1 MAASMV
7 VAPNATIINAVRN
20 NASEQYRAR
29 IPETT
34 DNNLTKTL
42 ALLQD
47 NSILWNEFIMV
58 LVQRIGLTLFRKN
71 SFENRLKP
79 FKTGA
84 MAYGGVVQEVGAN
97 LIKAKAYDPNDT
109 NVFGA
114 DKPDVKAIYHT
125 VNRRDR
131 YDLRLNE
138 DMLEEA
144 FVQDGQLSAFINTLL
159 ALPQQSDENDEYLIM
174 RDILRKV
181 HDREGMATVRIPDMF
196 AAGITADAKRVAGEA
211 IAAALRE
218 HYLQMKNFYNS
229 KYNNA
234 GMQVTSDELVVLG
247 TPRFFANFDV
257 SVLAAAYNMDRAKFI
272 ADRTVVIDDFNIP
285 GVDVALLDR
294 DFYVCTDTK
303 IKSASIYNPATLDLD
318 YYYHHW
324 GVYSASP
331 MRNALLLSTVEES
344 NITAAPARKV
354 TKVEVKLHAP
364 VENNQVVEPG
374 AEIALDTVVTYSDSS
389 TDGRAYT
396 VITGQ
401 TATEADK
408 GVWNVVFPDTG
419 TYIDRMGVL
428 HISEKSRY
436 TGITVT
442 AISNVDNKQSANIV
456 LAAKDIN
463 LTAKA

>member
-1 MAASMV
+1 MAANK
-7 VAPNATIINAVRN
+7 VAATNAAIINAVRN

-42 ALLQD
+42 ALLQE
-47 NSILWNEFIMV
+47 NSLLWNEFIQV
-58 LVQRIGLTLFRKN
+58 LVQRIGLTLFRTN

-84 MAYGGVVQEVGAN
+84 MAYGGVVQEIGAN
-97 LIKAKAYDPNDT
+97 LIKAKAYDPNDA

-114 DKPDVKAIYHT
+114 DKPDVKAVYHS

-144 FVQDGQLSAFINTLL
+144 FVQDGQLSAFVNGLL

-181 HDREGMATVRIPDMF
+181 HDSEGMATVRVDDMF
-196 AAGITADAKRVAGEA
+196 AAGLTAEEKRVAGEG
-211 IAAALRE
+211 IAAVLRE
-218 HYLQMKNFYNS
+218 HYLQMKNFYNT

-234 GMQVTSDELVVLG
+234 GMQVTSDELVLLG

-257 SVLAAAYNMDRAKFI
+257 SVLAAAFHMGKASFI

-285 GVDVALLDR
+285 GVDVAMLDR

-331 MRNALLLSTVEES
+331 MRNALLLSTVGES
-344 NITAAPARKV
+344 NVTAAPARTV
-354 TKVEVKLHAP
+354 TGVAVSLHDSVAD
-364 VENNQVVEPG
+364 NKVVEPG
-374 AEIALDTVVTYSDSS
+374 AEIALDTVVTYSDGL

-396 VITGQ
+396 VVTGQ
-401 TATEADK
+401 TAKDAVD
-408 GVWNVVFPDTG
+408 GVWNVVLPDTG

-428 HISEKSRY
+428 HISENSKY

-442 AISNVDNKQSANIV
+442 AISNADNKQSANIV
-456 LAAKDIN
+456 LAAK
-463 LTAKA
+463 A

>member
-1 MAASMV
+1 MAASK
-7 VAPNATIINAVRN
+7 VAATNAAIINAVRN

-29 IPETT
+29 IPEIT
-34 DNNLTKTL
+34 DSNLTKTL
-42 ALLQD
+42 ALLQE
-47 NSILWNEFIMV
+47 NSLLWNEFIQV
-58 LVQRIGLTLFRKN
+58 LVQRIGLTLFRTN

-84 MAYGGVVQEVGAN
+84 MAYGGIVQEIGAN

-114 DKPDVKAIYHT
+114 DKPDVKAIYHS

-159 ALPQQSDENDEYLIM
+159 ALPQQADENDEYLIM

-181 HDREGMATVRIPDMF
+181 HDSEGMATIRVPDMF
-196 AAGITADAKRVAGEA
+196 ATDITADDKRVAGET
-211 IAAALRE
+211 IAAVLRE
-218 HYLQMKNFYNS
+218 HYLQMKNFYNT

-234 GMQVTSDELVVLG
+234 GMQVTSDELVLAG

-257 SVLAAAYNMDRAKFI
+257 SVLAAAFNMDKANFL

-285 GVDVALLDR
+285 GTDVALMDR

-331 MRNALLLSTVEES
+331 MRNVLLLSTVEES

-354 TKVEVKLHAP
+354 TQVDVTLHDKVEGNKVI
-364 VENNQVVEPG
+364 EPG
-374 AEIALDTVVTYSDSS
+374 AEISLDTVVTYSDSS

-396 VITGQ
+396 IITGQ
-401 TATEADK
+401 TAEDGTK
-408 GVWNVVFPDTG
+408 GVWNVVLPDTG

-428 HISEKSRY
+428 HISENSKY
-436 TGITVT
+436 TSITVT
-442 AISNVDNKQSANIV
+442 AISNADNKKFATIA
-456 LAAKDIN
+456 LAAK
-463 LTAKA
+463 A

>member
-1 MAASMV
+1 MPASKVAAN
-7 VAPNATIINAVRN
+7 NAAIINAVRN

-29 IPETT
+29 IPEIT

-42 ALLQD
+42 ALLQE
-47 NSILWNEFIMV
+47 NSLLWNEFIQV
-58 LVQRIGLTLFRKN
+58 LVQRIGLTLFRTN

-84 MAYGGVVQEVGAN
+84 MSYGGVVQEIGAN
-97 LIKAKAYDPNDT
+97 LLKAKAYDPNDT

-114 DKPDVKAIYHT
+114 DKPDVKAIYHS

-144 FVQDGQLSAFINTLL
+144 FVEDGQLSAFINSLL

-181 HDREGMATVRIPDMF
+181 HDGEGMATIRVPDMF
-196 AAGITADAKRVAGEA
+196 AAGITADEKRVAGET
-211 IAAALRE
+211 IAAVLRE
-218 HYLQMKNFYNS
+218 HYLQMKNFYNT

-234 GMQVTSDELVVLG
+234 GMQVTSDDLVLVG

-257 SVLAAAYNMDRAKFI
+257 SVLAAAFNMDKANFL
-272 ADRTVVIDDFNIP
+272 ADRTVVIDEFNIP
-285 GVDVALLDR
+285 GTDIALLDR

-331 MRNALLLSTVEES
+331 MRNALLLSTTEET
-344 NITAAPARKV
+344 NIKAAPARTV
-354 TKVEVKLHAP
+354 TSVAVNLREP
-364 VENNQVVEPG
+364 VEANQVIEPG
-374 AEIALDTVVTYSDSS
+374 AEIALDTVVTYSDGY
-389 TDGRAYT
+389 TDARAYT
-396 VITGQ
+396 IITGQ
-401 TATEADK
+401 TAAEAK
-408 GVWNVVFPDTG
+408 AGICNVVLPDTG
-419 TYIDRMGVL
+419 TYVDRRGVL
-428 HISEKSRY
+428 HVSENSKYAS
-436 TGITVT
+436 ITVT
-442 AISNVDNKQSANIV
+442 AISNADNKISANIALV
-456 LAAKDIN
+456 
-463 LTAKA
+463 AKA

>member
-1 MAASMV
+1 MPASKVAAN
-7 VAPNATIINAVRN
+7 NAAIINAVRN

-29 IPETT
+29 IPEIT

-42 ALLQD
+42 ALLQE
-47 NSILWNEFIMV
+47 NSLLWNEFIQV
-58 LVQRIGLTLFRKN
+58 LVQRIGLSLFRTN

-84 MAYGGVVQEVGAN
+84 MAYGGIVQEIGAN
-97 LIKAKAYDPNDT
+97 LIKAKSYDPNDT

-114 DKPDVKAIYHT
+114 DKPDVKAIYHS

-144 FVQDGQLSAFINTLL
+144 FVQDGQLSAFINSLL

-174 RDILRKV
+174 RDIIRKV
-181 HDREGMATVRIPDMF
+181 HDSDGLATIRVPDMF
-196 AAGITADAKRVAGEA
+196 ASGITADEKKVAGET
-211 IAAALRE
+211 IAAVLRE
-218 HYLQMKNFYNS
+218 HYLQMKNFYNT

-234 GMQVTSDELVVLG
+234 GMQVTSDDLVLAG

-257 SVLAAAYNMDRAKFI
+257 SVLAAAYNMDKANFI

-285 GVDVALLDR
+285 GTDVALMDR
-294 DFYVCTDTK
+294 DFFVCTDTK

-331 MRNALLLSTVEES
+331 MRNALLLSTTEES

-354 TKVEVKLHAP
+354 TGVDIALHNTVADNKVIA
-364 VENNQVVEPG
+364 PG
-374 AEIALDTVVTYSDSS
+374 AEIALDTVVTYSDGS

-396 VITGQ
+396 IITGQ
-401 TATEADK
+401 TAANAAE
-408 GVWNVVFPDTG
+408 GVWNAVLPDTG
-419 TYIDRMGVL
+419 TYIDRKGVL
-428 HISEKSRY
+428 HVSENSKY

-442 AISNVDNKQSANIV
+442 AISNANPKKSANIA
-456 LAAKDIN
+456 LAAK
-463 LTAKA
+463 A

>member
-1 MAASMV
+1 MAASK
-7 VAPNATIINAVRN
+7 VAATNAAIINAVRN

-34 DNNLTKTL
+34 DNNLTKSL
-42 ALLQD
+42 ALLQE
-47 NSILWNEFIMV
+47 NSLLWNEFIQV
-58 LVQRIGLTLFRKN
+58 LVQRIGLTLFRAN

-84 MAYGGVVQEVGAN
+84 MAYGGVVQEIGAN

-114 DKPDVKAIYHT
+114 EKPDVKAFYHS

-144 FVQDGQLSAFINTLL
+144 FVQDGQLSAFINNLL

-181 HDREGMATVRIPDMF
+181 HDAEGMATIRVPDMF
-196 AAGITADAKRVAGEA
+196 AAGITADEKRVAGET
-211 IAAALRE
+211 IAAVLRE
-218 HYLQMKNFYNS
+218 HYLQMKNFYNTR
-229 KYNNA
+229 YNNA
-234 GMQVTSDELVVLG
+234 GMQVTSDDLVVAG

-257 SVLAAAYNMDRAKFI
+257 SVLAAAFNMDKANFI
-272 ADRTVVIDDFNIP
+272 ADRTVVIDDFNIA
-285 GVDVALLDR
+285 GTDVALLDR

-324 GVYSASP
+324 GIYSASP

-344 NITAAPARKV
+344 NITAAPARTV
-354 TKVEVKLHAP
+354 TTVEVKLHDP
-364 VENNQVVEPG
+364 VAENMVIAPG
-374 AEIALDTVVTYSDSS
+374 AEIALDTVVTYSDTS

-396 VITGQ
+396 IITGQ
-401 TATEADK
+401 TAKEAEA
-408 GVWNVVFPDTG
+408 GVWNVVLPDTG

-428 HISEKSRY
+428 HVSENSKY

-442 AISNVDNKQSANIV
+442 AISNADNKKSGNIV
-456 LAAKDIN
+456 LAAK
-463 LTAKA
+463 A

>member
-1 MAASMV
+1 MAASK
-7 VAPNATIINAVRN
+7 VAAHNAAIINAVRN

-42 ALLQD
+42 SLLQE
-47 NSILWNEFIMV
+47 NSLLWNEFIQV
-58 LVQRIGLTLFRKN
+58 LVQRIGLTLFRTN

-84 MAYGGVVQEVGAN
+84 MAYGGVVQEIGAN
-97 LIKAKAYDPNDT
+97 LIKAKTYDPNDT

-114 DKPDVKAIYHT
+114 DKPDVKAIYHS

-144 FVQDGQLSAFINTLL
+144 FVQDGQLSAFINGLL

-181 HDREGMATVRIPDMF
+181 HDIEGMATIRVPDMF
-196 AAGITADAKRVAGEA
+196 DASLTPDSKRAAGET
-211 IAAALRE
+211 IAAVLRE
-218 HYLQMKNFYNS
+218 HYLQMKNFYNT

-234 GMQVTSDELVVLG
+234 GMQVTSDDLVLLG

-257 SVLAAAYNMDRAKFI
+257 TVLAAAYNMDKANFI

-285 GVDVALLDR
+285 GTDVALVDR
-294 DFYVCTDTK
+294 DFFVCTDTK

-331 MRNALLLSTVEES
+331 MRNALMLSTTEES
-344 NITAAPARKV
+344 NITAAPPRTVSSV
-354 TKVEVKLHAP
+354 TVALHDP
-364 VENNQVVEPG
+364 VEANKVIEPG
-374 AEIALDTVVTYSDSS
+374 AEIALDTEVKYSDAS

-396 VITGQ
+396 IITGQ
-401 TATEADK
+401 TAADAAA
-408 GVWNVVFPDTG
+408 GIWNVVLPDTG

-428 HISEKSRY
+428 HVSKNSKY
-436 TGITVT
+436 AGIAVT
-442 AISNVDNKQSANIV
+442 AISNADNKKSGNIV
-456 LAAKDIN
+456 LAAK
-463 LTAKA
+463 A

>member
-1 MAASMV
+1 MAASK
-7 VAPNATIINAVRN
+7 VAATNAAIINAVRN
-20 NASEQYRAR
+20 NASQQYRAR
-29 IPETT
+29 IPEIT
-34 DNNLTKTL
+34 DNSLTKTL
-42 ALLQD
+42 ALLQE
-47 NSILWNEFIMV
+47 NSLLWNEFIQV
-58 LVQRIGLTLFRKN
+58 LVQRIGLTLFRTN

-84 MAYGGVVQEVGAN
+84 MAYGGIVQEIGAN

-114 DKPDVKAIYHT
+114 DKPDVKSIYHS

-144 FVQDGQLSAFINTLL
+144 FVQDGQLSAFINSLL

-174 RDILRKV
+174 RDIIRKV
-181 HDREGMATVRIPDMF
+181 HDSEGMATIRVPDMF
-196 AAGITADAKRVAGEA
+196 ADNITADEKRVAGET
-211 IAAALRE
+211 IAAVLRE
-218 HYLQMKNFYNS
+218 HYLQMKNFYNT

-234 GMQVTSDELVVLG
+234 GMQVTSDDLVLVG

-257 SVLAAAYNMDRAKFI
+257 SVLAAAYNMDKANFI

-285 GVDVALLDR
+285 GTDIALLDR

-303 IKSASIYNPATLDLD
+303 IKSASIYNPASLDLD

-344 NITAAPARKV
+344 NITAAPARTVTTVSVALHVPVAEKKV
-354 TKVEVKLHAP
+354 I
-364 VENNQVVEPG
+364 EPG
-374 AEIALDTVVTYSDSS
+374 AEIALDTVVTYSDTS
-389 TDGRAYT
+389 TDGRAYHI
-396 VITGQ
+396 ITGQ
-401 TATEADK
+401 TAAEAAA
-408 GVWNVVFPDTG
+408 GVWNVVLPDTG

-428 HISEKSRY
+428 HVSENSKY
-436 TGITVT
+436 DTITVT
-442 AISNVDNKQSANIV
+442 AISNADNKKSANIV
-456 LAAKDIN
+456 LAAK
-463 LTAKA
+463 A

>member
-1 MAASMV
+1 MSVSKVAAT
-7 VAPNATIINAVRN
+7 NAAIINAVRN

-34 DNNLTKTL
+34 DNSLTKTL
-42 ALLQD
+42 ALLQE
-47 NSILWNEFIMV
+47 NSLLWNEFIQV
-58 LVQRIGLTLFRKN
+58 LVQRIGLTLFRTN

-84 MAYGGVVQEVGAN
+84 MAYGGIVQEISAN

-114 DKPDVKAIYHT
+114 DKPDVKAIYHS

-144 FVQDGQLSAFINTLL
+144 FVQDGQLSAFINSLL

-181 HDREGMATVRIPDMF
+181 HDSEGMATVRVPDMF
-196 AAGITADAKRVAGEA
+196 AEGITADDKRVAGEG

-218 HYLQMKNFYNS
+218 HYLQMKNFYNT

-234 GMQVTSDELVVLG
+234 GMQVTSDELVLLG

-257 SVLAAAYNMDRAKFI
+257 SVLAAAFNMDKANFI
-272 ADRTVVIDDFNIP
+272 ADRTVVIDEFNIP

-324 GVYSASP
+324 GLYSASP

-344 NITAAPARKV
+344 NITAAPSRTV
-354 TKVEVKLHAP
+354 TKVAVTLHDP
-364 VENNQVVEPG
+364 VEGNKVIEPG
-374 AEIALDTVVTYSDSS
+374 AEIALDTVVTYSDTS

-396 VITGQ
+396 IITGQ
-401 TATEADK
+401 TATDAAE
-408 GVWNVVFPDTG
+408 GVWNVVLPDTG

-428 HISEKSRY
+428 HVSENSKY
-436 TGITVT
+436 AAITVT
-442 AISNVDNKQSANIV
+442 AISNADNKKSANIV
-456 LAAKDIN
+456 LAAK
-463 LTAKA
+463 A

>member
-1 MAASMV
+1 MAANK
-7 VAPNATIINAVRN
+7 VAATNSAIINAVRN

-29 IPETT
+29 IPEIT

-42 ALLQD
+42 ALLQE
-47 NSILWNEFIMV
+47 NSLLWNEFIQV
-58 LVQRIGLTLFRKN
+58 LVQRIGLTLFRTN

-84 MAYGGVVQEVGAN
+84 MAYGGIVQEIGAN

-114 DKPDVKAIYHT
+114 DKPDVKAIYHS

-144 FVQDGQLSAFINTLL
+144 FVQDGQLSAFINSLL

-181 HDREGMATVRIPDMF
+181 HDSEGIATVRVADMF
-196 AAGITADAKRVAGEA
+196 AAGLTADEKRAAGEG

-218 HYLQMKNFYNS
+218 HYLQMKNFYNT

-234 GMQVTSDELVVLG
+234 GMQVTSDELVLLG
-247 TPRFFANFDV
+247 TPRFFAHFDV
-257 SVLAAAYNMDRAKFI
+257 SVLAAAFNMDKANFI
-272 ADRTVVIDDFNIP
+272 ADRTVVIDDFNIE

-344 NITAAPARKV
+344 NITAAPARTVTTVSITLHDPVADNKV
-354 TKVEVKLHAP
+354 I
-364 VENNQVVEPG
+364 EPG
-374 AEIALDTVVTYSDSS
+374 AEIALDTLVTYSDNS
-389 TDGRAYT
+389 TDSRAYT
-396 VITGQ
+396 IITAQ
-401 TATEADK
+401 TATPASD
-408 GVWNVVFPDTG
+408 GVWSVVLPDTG
-419 TYIDRMGVL
+419 TYIDRKGVL
-428 HISEKSRY
+428 HVSENSKY

-442 AISNVDNKQSANIV
+442 AISNANNKISDSIV
-456 LAAKDIN
+456 LAAK
-463 LTAKA
+463 A

>member
-1 MAASMV
+1 MAASK
-7 VAPNATIINAVRN
+7 VAATNSAIINAVRN

-29 IPETT
+29 IPEIT

-42 ALLQD
+42 ALLQE
-47 NSILWNEFIMV
+47 NSLLWNEFIQV
-58 LVQRIGLTLFRKN
+58 LVQRIGLTLFRTN

-84 MAYGGVVQEVGAN
+84 MAYGGVVQEIGAN

-114 DKPDVKAIYHT
+114 EKPDVKAFYHS

-144 FVQDGQLSAFINTLL
+144 FVQDGQLSGFINNLL

-181 HDREGMATVRIPDMF
+181 HDAEGMATIRVDDMF
-196 AAGITADAKRVAGEA
+196 ATGITADEKRVAGEG
-211 IAAALRE
+211 IAATLRE
-218 HYLQMKNFYNS
+218 HYLQMKNFYNT
-229 KYNNA
+229 KYNTA
-234 GMQVTSDELVVLG
+234 GMLVTSDDLVLLG

-257 SVLAAAYNMDRAKFI
+257 SVLAAAFNMDRANFI
-272 ADRTVVIDDFNIP
+272 ADRTVVIDDFNIS
-285 GVDVALLDR
+285 GVDVALVDR
-294 DFYVCTDTK
+294 DFYVCADTK
-303 IKSASIYNPATLDLD
+303 IKSASIYNPASLDMD
-318 YYYHHW
+318 YFYHHW

-331 MRNALLLSTVEES
+331 MRNALLLSTTEET
-344 NITAAPARKV
+344 NITAAPARTV
-354 TKVEVKLHAP
+354 SKVEIKLADP
-364 VENNQVVEPG
+364 VAENKAVAPG
-374 AEIALDTVVTYSDSS
+374 AEIALNTVVTYSDNS

-396 VITGQ
+396 IITGQ
-401 TATEADK
+401 TAAEAAD
-408 GVWNVVFPDTG
+408 GVWNVVLPDTG

-428 HISEKSRY
+428 HISENSKY
-436 TGITVT
+436 TAITVT
-442 AISNVDNKQSANIV
+442 AISNADGKKSANIALV
-456 LAAKDIN
+456 A
-463 LTAKA
+463 TA

>member
-1 MAASMV
+1 MAASK
-7 VAPNATIINAVRN
+7 VAATNAAIINAVRN
-20 NASEQYRAR
+20 NASQQYRER
-29 IPETT
+29 IPEIT

-42 ALLQD
+42 ALLQE
-47 NSILWNEFIMV
+47 NSILWNEFIQV
-58 LVQRIGLTLFRKN
+58 LVQRIGLTLFRTN

-84 MAYGGVVQEVGAN
+84 MAYGGVVQEIGAN

-114 DKPDVKAIYHT
+114 DKPDVKAIYHS

-144 FVQDGQLSAFINTLL
+144 FVQDGQLSAFINSLL

-174 RDILRKV
+174 RDIIRKV
-181 HDREGMATVRIPDMF
+181 HDGEGMATIRVPDMF
-196 AAGITADAKRVAGEA
+196 AAGITADEKRVAGET
-211 IAAALRE
+211 IAAVLRE
-218 HYLQMKNFYNS
+218 HYLQMKNFYNT

-234 GMQVTSDELVVLG
+234 GMQVTSDDLVLAG

-257 SVLAAAYNMDRAKFI
+257 SVLAAAYNMDKANFI

-285 GVDVALLDR
+285 GTDVALMDR
-294 DFYVCTDTK
+294 DFFVCTDTK

-331 MRNALLLSTVEES
+331 MRNALLLSTVEDS
-344 NITAAPARKV
+344 NIKGAPARTV
-354 TKVEVKLHAP
+354 TKVEVSLHDP
-364 VENNQVVEPG
+364 VVENKVIAPG
-374 AEIALDTVVTYSDSS
+374 AEIALDTVVTYSDNS

-396 VITGQ
+396 IISSQ
-401 TATEADK
+401 SADAPAA
-408 GVWNVVFPDTG
+408 GVWNVVLPDTG

-428 HISEKSRY
+428 HISEKSNY
-436 TGITVT
+436 SSIMIT
-442 AISNVDNKQSANIV
+442 AISNADNKQSANII
-456 LAAKDIN
+456 LAP
-463 LTAKA
+463 KA

>member
-1 MAASMV
+1 MTPSKVSAHNSA
-7 VAPNATIINAVRN
+7 IINAVRN

-29 IPETT
+29 IPEIT
-34 DNNLTKTL
+34 DNNLAKTL
-42 ALLQD
+42 ALLQE
-47 NSILWNEFIMV
+47 NSLLWNEFIQV
-58 LVQRIGLTLFRKN
+58 LVQRIGLTLFRTN

-84 MAYGGVVQEVGAN
+84 MAYGGVVQEIGAN
-97 LIKAKAYDPNDT
+97 LIKAKSYDPNDT

-114 DKPDVKAIYHT
+114 DKPDVKAIYHS

-144 FVQDGQLSAFINTLL
+144 FVQDGQLSAFINSLL

-181 HDREGMATVRIPDMF
+181 HDTDGMATIHVPDMF
-196 AAGITADAKRVAGEA
+196 AAGLTQDEKRIAGET
-211 IAAALRE
+211 IAAVLRE
-218 HYLQMKNFYNS
+218 HYLQMKNFYNT

-234 GMQVTSDELVVLG
+234 GMQVTSDDLVLLG

-257 SVLAAAYNMDRAKFI
+257 SVLAAAYHMDKANFI
-272 ADRTVVIDDFNIP
+272 ADKTVVIDDFNIL
-285 GVDVALLDR
+285 GTDVALVDR

-354 TKVEVKLHAP
+354 STVAVTLRDSVADNKVI
-364 VENNQVVEPG
+364 EPG
-374 AEIALDTVVTYSDSS
+374 AEIALDTVVTYTDKS

-396 VITGQ
+396 IITAQ
-401 TATEADK
+401 TADAAAD
-408 GVWNVVFPDTG
+408 GVWNVVLPDTG
-419 TYIDRMGVL
+419 TYVDRMGVL
-428 HISEKSRY
+428 HIAENSKY

-442 AISNVDNKQSANIV
+442 AISNADNKKSGNIV
-456 LAAKDIN
+456 LS
-463 LTAKA
+463 AKA

>member
-1 MAASMV
+1 MAASK
-7 VAPNATIINAVRN
+7 VAANNAAIINAVRN

-29 IPETT
+29 IPEIT

-42 ALLQD
+42 ALLQE
-47 NSILWNEFIMV
+47 NSLLWNEFIQV
-58 LVQRIGLTLFRKN
+58 LVQRIGLTLFRTN

-84 MAYGGVVQEVGAN
+84 MAYGGVVQEIGAN

-114 DKPDVKAIYHT
+114 DKPDVKAIYHS

-144 FVQDGQLSAFINTLL
+144 FVQDGQLSAFINSLL

-181 HDREGMATVRIPDMF
+181 HDSEGMATIRVPDMF
-196 AAGITADAKRVAGEA
+196 AEGLTADEKRVAGEG

-218 HYLQMKNFYNS
+218 HYLQMKNFYNTR
-229 KYNNA
+229 YNNA
-234 GMQVTSDELVVLG
+234 GMQVTSDELVLLG

-257 SVLAAAYNMDRAKFI
+257 SVLAAAFNMDKANFI
-272 ADRTVVIDDFNIP
+272 ADRTVVIDDFKIP

-331 MRNALLLSTVEES
+331 MRNALLLSTEEES
-344 NITAAPARKV
+344 NITAAPARTV
-354 TKVEVKLHAP
+354 TKVDVTLHDP
-364 VENNQVVEPG
+364 VTGNKVIEPG
-374 AEIALDTVVTYSDSS
+374 AAIALDTVVTYSDGSS
-389 TDGRAYT
+389 DGRAYT
-396 VITGQ
+396 IITGQ
-401 TATEADK
+401 TADSADA
-408 GVWNVVFPDTG
+408 GVWNVVLPDTG
-419 TYIDRMGVL
+419 TYIDRTGVL
-428 HISEKSRY
+428 HISDDSKY

-442 AISNVDNKQSANIV
+442 AISNDDNKKSGNI
-456 LAAKDIN
+456 D

>member
-1 MAASMV
+1 MAASK
-7 VAPNATIINAVRN
+7 VAATNAAIINAVRD

-29 IPETT
+29 IPEIT

-42 ALLQD
+42 ALLQE
-47 NSILWNEFIMV
+47 NSLLWNEFIQV
-58 LVQRIGLTLFRKN
+58 LVQRIGLTLFRTN

-84 MAYGGVVQEVGAN
+84 MAYGGVVQEIGAN
-97 LIKAKAYDPNDT
+97 LIKAKAYDPNET

-114 DKPDVKAIYHT
+114 DKPDVKVIYHS

-144 FVQDGQLSAFINTLL
+144 FIQDGQLSAFINGLL

-181 HDREGMATVRIPDMF
+181 HDSEGMATIRVPDMF
-196 AAGITADAKRVAGEA
+196 KTGITADEKRVAGET
-211 IAAALRE
+211 IAAVLRE
-218 HYLQMKNFYNS
+218 HYLQMKNFYNT

-234 GMQVTSDELVVLG
+234 GMQVTSDDLVLAG

-257 SVLAAAYNMDRAKFI
+257 SVLAAAFNMDKANFI

-285 GVDVALLDR
+285 GTDVALLDR

-344 NITAAPARKV
+344 NIKVAPTRAV
-354 TKVEVKLHAP
+354 TKVEVKLREAV
-364 VENNQVVEPG
+364 VENKVVEPG
-374 AEIALDTVVTYSDSS
+374 AEIALDTVVTYSDES

-396 VITGQ
+396 IITGQ
-401 TATEADK
+401 DAATAGTGA
-408 GVWNVVFPDTG
+408 WNVVLPDTG

-428 HISEKSRY
+428 HVSENSKY
-436 TGITVT
+436 AAITVT
-442 AISNVDNKQSANIV
+442 AISNSDNKKSGSIV
-456 LAAKDIN
+456 LAAK
-463 LTAKA
+463 A

>member
-1 MAASMV
+1 MGTPNKVVGRNAA
-7 VAPNATIINAVRN
+7 IINAVRN

-29 IPETT
+29 IPEIT

-42 ALLQD
+42 ALLQE
-47 NSILWNEFIMV
+47 NSLLWNEFIQV
-58 LVQRIGLTLFRKN
+58 FVQRIGLTLFRIN

-84 MAYGGVVQEVGAN
+84 MAYGGVVQEIGAN
-97 LIKAKAYDPNDT
+97 LIKAKAYDPNET

-114 DKPDVKAIYHT
+114 DKPDVKAIYHS

-131 YDLRLNE
+131 YDLRFNE

-144 FVQDGQLSAFINTLL
+144 FVQDGKLSAFINSLL

-181 HDREGMATVRIPDMF
+181 HDSEGMATMRVPDMF
-196 AAGITADAKRVAGEA
+196 AAGLTADEKRVAGEG
-211 IAAALRE
+211 IASALRE
-218 HYLQMKNFYNS
+218 NYLQMKNFYNT

-247 TPRFFANFDV
+247 TPRFFANFDI
-257 SVLAAAYNMDRAKFI
+257 SVLAAAFNMDKANFI

-318 YYYHHW
+318 YYFHHW

-344 NITAAPARKV
+344 NITAAPARTV
-354 TKVEVKLHAP
+354 SSVSVNLRNP
-364 VENNQVVEPG
+364 VVENKVIEPG
-374 AEIALDTVVTYSDSS
+374 AEIELDTVVTYSDTS

-396 VITGQ
+396 IITGQ
-401 TATEADK
+401 TAGEAK
-408 GVWNVVFPDTG
+408 AGVWNVVLPDTG
-419 TYIDRMGVL
+419 TYIDRRGVL
-428 HISEKSRY
+428 HVSENSKY

-442 AISNVDNKQSANIV
+442 AISNADNTKSGNIV
-456 LAAKDIN
+456 LAAK
-463 LTAKA
+463 A

>member
-1 MAASMV
+1 MGASKVAAT
-7 VAPNATIINAVRN
+7 NAAIINAVRN

-42 ALLQD
+42 ALLQE
-47 NSILWNEFIMV
+47 NSLLWNEFIQV
-58 LVQRIGLTLFRKN
+58 LVQRIGLTLFRTN

-84 MAYGGVVQEVGAN
+84 MAYGGVVQEIGAN

-114 DKPDVKAIYHT
+114 DQPDVKAIYHS

-144 FVQDGQLSAFINTLL
+144 FVQDGQLSAFINSLL

-181 HDREGMATVRIPDMF
+181 HDSEGMATMRVPDMF
-196 AAGITADAKRVAGEA
+196 ATDITADEKRVAGEG

-218 HYLQMKNFYNS
+218 HYLQMKNFYNT

-257 SVLAAAYNMDRAKFI
+257 SVLAAAFNMDKANFI
-272 ADRTVVIDDFNIP
+272 ADRTVVIDEFNIP

-344 NITAAPARKV
+344 NITAAPARTVTAVKV
-354 TKVEVKLHAP
+354 TVAP
-364 VENNQVVEPG
+364 GTDSKVVEPG
-374 AEIALDTVVTYSDSS
+374 AKIALDTKVTYSDSS

-396 VITGQ
+396 IITGQ
-401 TATEADK
+401 TAADAAA
-408 GVWNVVFPDTG
+408 GVWNVVLPDTG

-428 HISEKSRY
+428 HVSENSKY
-436 TGITVT
+436 TSITVT
-442 AISNVDNKQSANIV
+442 AISNVDNKQSDKIV
-456 LAAKDIN
+456 LAAK
-463 LTAKA
+463 A

>member
-1 MAASMV
+1 MAASK
-7 VAPNATIINAVRN
+7 VAANNAAIINAVRN
-20 NASEQYRAR
+20 NASEQYRTR
-29 IPETT
+29 IPEIT

-42 ALLQD
+42 ALLQE
-47 NSILWNEFIMV
+47 NSLLWNEFIQV
-58 LVQRIGLTLFRKN
+58 LVQRICLTLFRTN

-84 MAYGGVVQEVGAN
+84 MSYGGVVQEIGAN

-114 DKPDVKAIYHT
+114 DKPDVQTIYHS

-144 FVQDGQLSAFINTLL
+144 FVQDGQLSAFINSLV

-181 HDREGMATVRIPDMF
+181 HDSEGMATIRVPDMF
-196 AAGITADAKRVAGEA
+196 DTTITADEKRVAGET
-211 IAAALRE
+211 IASVLRE
-218 HYLQMKNFYNS
+218 HYLQMKNFYNT

-234 GMQVTSDELVVLG
+234 GMQVTSDDLVLAG

-257 SVLAAAYNMDRAKFI
+257 SVLAAAFNQDKANFL

-285 GVDVALLDR
+285 GTDVALMDR

-303 IKSASIYNPATLDLD
+303 IKSASIYNPATLDLN

-344 NITAAPARKV
+344 NITAAPARTV
-354 TKVEVKLHAP
+354 TAVSVKLHAP
-364 VENNQVVEPG
+364 AVDNKVIEPG
-374 AEIALDTVVTYSDSS
+374 AEIALDTVVTYSDGS

-396 VITGQ
+396 IITGQ
-401 TATEADK
+401 TAADAK
-408 GVWNVVFPDTG
+408 EGAWSVVLPDTG

-428 HISEKSRY
+428 HVSENSKYSA
-436 TGITVT
+436 ITVT
-442 AISNVDNKQSANIV
+442 AISNADNKQSAKIA
-456 LAAKDIN
+456 LAAK
-463 LTAKA
+463 A

>member
-1 MAASMV
+1 MSASKVAAT
-7 VAPNATIINAVRN
+7 NAAIINAVRN

-29 IPETT
+29 IPEIT

-42 ALLQD
+42 ALLQE
-47 NSILWNEFIMV
+47 NSLLWNEFIQV
-58 LVQRIGLTLFRKN
+58 LVQRIGLTLFRNN

-84 MAYGGVVQEVGAN
+84 MAYGGIVQEIGAN

-114 DKPDVKAIYHT
+114 DKPDVKAIYHS

-144 FVQDGQLSAFINTLL
+144 FVQDGQLSAFINSLL

-181 HDREGMATVRIPDMF
+181 HDSEGMATIRVSDMF
-196 AAGITADAKRVAGEA
+196 ADGITADEKRLAGENVA
-211 IAAALRE
+211 SVLRE
-218 HYLQMKNFYNS
+218 HYLQMKNFYNTR
-229 KYNNA
+229 YNNA
-234 GMQVTSDELVVLG
+234 GMQVISDELVLLG

-257 SVLAAAYNMDRAKFI
+257 SVLAAAFNMDKANFI
-272 ADRTVVIDDFNIP
+272 ADRTVVIDEFNIP
-285 GVDVALLDR
+285 GVDVVLLDR

-303 IKSASIYNPATLDLD
+303 IKSATIYNPVTLDLD

-344 NITAAPARKV
+344 NITAAPSRTV
-354 TKVEVKLHAP
+354 TTVEIKLHDTVA
-364 VENNQVVEPG
+364 ENKVIEPG

-396 VITGQ
+396 IITGQ
-401 TATEADK
+401 TAEDAAA
-408 GVWNVVFPDTG
+408 GVWNVVLPDTG

-428 HISEKSRY
+428 HVSKNSKY

-442 AISNVDNKQSANIV
+442 AISNADNKKSANIA
-456 LAAKDIN
+456 LAAKG
-463 LTAKA
+463 

>member
-1 MAASMV
+1 MTPTKVQADNAA
-7 VAPNATIINAVRN
+7 IINAVRN

-42 ALLQD
+42 ALLQE
-47 NSILWNEFIMV
+47 NSLLWNEFIQV
-58 LVQRIGLTLFRKN
+58 LVQRIGLTLFRTN

-84 MAYGGVVQEVGAN
+84 MAYGGIVQEIGAN

-114 DKPDVKAIYHT
+114 DKPDVKTIYHS

-144 FVQDGQLSAFINTLL
+144 FVQDGQLSAFINSLL
-159 ALPQQSDENDEYLIM
+159 SLPQQSDENDEYLIM
-174 RDILRKV
+174 RDIIRKV
-181 HDREGMATVRIPDMF
+181 HDSDGLATILVPDMF
-196 AAGITADAKRVAGEA
+196 ATSITADEKRVAGET
-211 IAAALRE
+211 IASVLRE

-234 GMQVTSDELVVLG
+234 GMQVTSDDLVVAG

-257 SVLAAAYNMDRAKFI
+257 SVLAAAYNMNKANFI

-285 GVDVALLDR
+285 GTDVALLDR
-294 DFYVCTDTK
+294 DFFVCTDTK
-303 IKSASIYNPATLDLD
+303 IKSASIYNPATLDID

-331 MRNALLLSTVEES
+331 MRNALLLSTTEES
-344 NITAAPARKV
+344 NITAAPARHVSEVNVTLHEQVDGNKV
-354 TKVEVKLHAP
+354 IA
-364 VENNQVVEPG
+364 PG
-374 AEIALDTVVTYSDSS
+374 AEIALDTVVSYSDKS

-396 VITGQ
+396 IITGQ
-401 TATEADK
+401 TAADASA
-408 GVWNVVFPDTG
+408 GVWNVVLPDTG

-428 HISEKSRY
+428 HVSENSKY
-436 TGITVT
+436 TAITVT
-442 AISNVDNKQSANIV
+442 AISNVDKKQSANIV
-456 LAAKDIN
+456 LN
-463 LTAKA
+463 AKA

>member
-1 MAASMV
+1 MAASK
-7 VAPNATIINAVRN
+7 VAATNAAIINTVRN

-34 DNNLTKTL
+34 DSNLTRTL
-42 ALLQD
+42 ALLQE
-47 NSILWNEFIMV
+47 NSLLWNEFIQV
-58 LVQRIGLTLFRKN
+58 LVQRIGLTLFRTN

-84 MAYGGVVQEVGAN
+84 MAYGGIVQEIGAN

-114 DKPDVKAIYHT
+114 DKPDVKAIYHS

-144 FVQDGQLSAFINTLL
+144 FVLNGQLSAFINSLL

-181 HDREGMATVRIPDMF
+181 HDGEGMATIRVPDMF
-196 AAGITADAKRVAGEA
+196 ATDITADAKRVAGET
-211 IAAALRE
+211 IAAVLRE
-218 HYLQMKNFYNS
+218 HYLQMKNFYNT

-234 GMQVTSDELVVLG
+234 GMQVTSDDLVLLG

-257 SVLAAAYNMDRAKFI
+257 SVLAAAYHMDKANFI
-272 ADRTVVIDDFNIP
+272 ADKTVVIDDFNIP

-331 MRNALLLSTVEES
+331 MRNALLLSTTEES
-344 NITAAPARKV
+344 NITAAPARSV
-354 TKVEVKLHAP
+354 TTVEVKLHDP
-364 VENNQVVEPG
+364 VAENKVVEPG
-374 AEIALDTVVTYSDSS
+374 AAIALDTVVKYSDDS

-396 VITGQ
+396 IITGQ
-401 TATEADK
+401 TAEDAGA
-408 GVWNVVFPDTG
+408 GVWNVVLPDTG

-428 HISEKSRY
+428 HVSENSKY

-442 AISNVDNKQSANIV
+442 AISNADNKKSANIV
-456 LAAKDIN
+456 LAAK
-463 LTAKA
+463 A

>member
-1 MAASMV
+1 MAANK
-7 VAPNATIINAVRN
+7 VAATNAEIINAVRN
-20 NASEQYRAR
+20 NASQQYRAR
-29 IPETT
+29 IPEIT

-42 ALLQD
+42 ALLQE
-47 NSILWNEFIMV
+47 NSLLWNEFIQV
-58 LVQRIGLTLFRKN
+58 LVQRIGLTLFRTN

-84 MAYGGVVQEVGAN
+84 MAHGGIVQEIGAN

-114 DKPDVKAIYHT
+114 DKPDVKTIYHS

-131 YDLRLNE
+131 YGLRLNE

-144 FVQDGQLSAFINTLL
+144 FAQDGQLSAFINNLL
-159 ALPQQSDENDEYLIM
+159 ALPQQSDENDEYLIK
-174 RDILRKV
+174 RDIIRKV
-181 HDREGMATVRIPDMF
+181 HDSDGMATIRVPDMF
-196 AAGITADAKRVAGEA
+196 AAGISAEEKRAAGES
-211 IAAALRE
+211 IAAVLRE
-218 HYLQMKNFYNS
+218 HYLQMKNFYNT

-234 GMQVTSDELVVLG
+234 GMQVTSDDLVLAG

-257 SVLAAAYNMDRAKFI
+257 SVLAAAYHMDKANFI

-285 GVDVALLDR
+285 GTDVALIDR

-303 IKSASIYNPATLDLD
+303 IKSASIYNPATLELN

-344 NITAAPARKV
+344 NITAAPARTVSTVSVALHDPVADNKV
-354 TKVEVKLHAP
+354 I
-364 VENNQVVEPG
+364 EPG
-374 AEIALDTVVTYSDSS
+374 AEIALDTVVTYSDAS

-396 VITGQ
+396 IITAQ
-401 TATEADK
+401 NAADAAK
-408 GVWNVVFPDTG
+408 GVWNIVLPDTG

-428 HISEKSRY
+428 HVSENSKY

-442 AISNVDNKQSANIV
+442 AISNADNKVSANIV
-456 LAAKDIN
+456 LAAK
-463 LTAKA
+463 A

>member
-1 MAASMV
+1 MAGSK
-7 VAPNATIINAVRN
+7 VAATNAAIINAVRY
-20 NASEQYRAR
+20 NASAQYRDR
-29 IPETT
+29 IPEVT

-42 ALLQD
+42 ALLQE
-47 NSILWNEFIMV
+47 NSLLWNEFVQV
-58 LVQRIGLTLFRKN
+58 LVQCIGLRLFRTN

-84 MAYGGVVQEVGAN
+84 MAYGGIVQEIGAN
-97 LIKAKAYDPNDT
+97 LLKAKAYDPNET

-114 DKPDVKAIYHT
+114 DKPDVKAIYHS

-144 FVQDGQLSAFINTLL
+144 FVQDGQLSAFINSLL

-181 HDREGMATVRIPDMF
+181 HDSEGMATIRVPDMF
-196 AAGITADAKRVAGEA
+196 AAGITADEKRVAGET
-211 IAAALRE
+211 IAAVLRE
-218 HYLQMKNFYNS
+218 HYLQMKNFYNTR
-229 KYNNA
+229 YNNA
-234 GMQVTSDELVVLG
+234 GMQVTSDDLVLAG

-257 SVLAAAYNMDRAKFI
+257 SVLAASFHMDKANFL

-285 GVDVALLDR
+285 GTDIALMDR

-344 NITAAPARKV
+344 NITAAPARTVSGVSVSLPNPVTDNKV
-354 TKVEVKLHAP
+354 I
-364 VENNQVVEPG
+364 EPG
-374 AEIALDTVVTYSDSS
+374 AEIALDTVVTYSDKS

-396 VITGQ
+396 IITGQ
-401 TATEADK
+401 TAADAAN
-408 GVWNVVFPDTG
+408 GVWNVVLPDTG

-428 HISEKSRY
+428 HISENSKY

-442 AISNVDNKQSANIV
+442 AISNADNKKSDNIV
-456 LAAKDIN
+456 LAAK
-463 LTAKA
+463 A

>member
-1 MAASMV
+1 MTASKVAAT
-7 VAPNATIINAVRN
+7 NAAIVNAVRN

-42 ALLQD
+42 ALLQE
-47 NSILWNEFIMV
+47 NSILWNEFIQV
-58 LVQRIGLTLFRKN
+58 LVQRIGLTLFRTN

-84 MAYGGVVQEVGAN
+84 MAYGGVVQEIGAN

-114 DKPDVKAIYHT
+114 AKPDVKAIYHS

-144 FVQDGQLSAFINTLL
+144 FVQDGQLSAFINSLL

-181 HDREGMATVRIPDMF
+181 HDGEGMATKRVPDMF
-196 AAGITADAKRVAGEA
+196 APELTADAKRVAGEE
-211 IAAALRE
+211 IAAVLRE
-218 HYLQMKNFYNS
+218 HYLQMKNFYNT

-257 SVLAAAYNMDRAKFI
+257 SVLAAAFNMDKANFI

-344 NITAAPARKV
+344 NITAAPARTV
-354 TKVEVKLHAP
+354 TEVVVTLHDP
-364 VENNQVVEPG
+364 VEGYKVIEPG
-374 AEIALDTVVTYSDSS
+374 AEIALDTVVTYSDNS

-396 VITGQ
+396 IITAQ
-401 TATEADK
+401 TPAEANS
-408 GVWNVVFPDTG
+408 GVWSVVLPDTG

-428 HISEKSRY
+428 HVSENSTY
-436 TGITVT
+436 ASIAVT
-442 AISNVDNKQSANIV
+442 AISNADNTKSGNIV
-456 LAAKDIN
+456 LAAK
-463 LTAKA
+463 A

>member
-1 MAASMV
+1 MAASKV
-7 VAPNATIINAVRN
+7 AAPNADIINAVRN

-29 IPETT
+29 IPEIT

-42 ALLQD
+42 ALLQE
-47 NSILWNEFIMV
+47 NSLLWNEFIQV
-58 LVQRIGLTLFRKN
+58 LVQRIGLTLFRTN

-84 MAYGGVVQEVGAN
+84 MAYGGVVQEIGAN
-97 LIKAKAYDPNDT
+97 LIKAKTYDPNDT

-114 DKPDVKAIYHT
+114 DKPDVKAIYHA

-138 DMLEEA
+138 ELLEEA
-144 FVQDGQLSAFINTLL
+144 FVQDGQLSAFINSLL

-181 HDREGMATVRIPDMF
+181 HDSEGMATIRVPDMF
-196 AAGITADAKRVAGEA
+196 APDITADAKRVAGET
-211 IAAALRE
+211 IAAVLRE
-218 HYLQMKNFYNS
+218 HYLQMKNFYNT

-234 GMQVTSDELVVLG
+234 GMQVTSDDLILLG

-257 SVLAAAYNMDRAKFI
+257 SVLAAAYHMDKANFI
-272 ADRTVVIDDFNIP
+272 ADKTVVIDDFNIR
-285 GVDVALLDR
+285 GTDVALVDR

-303 IKSASIYNPATLDLD
+303 IKSATIYNPATLDLD

-331 MRNALLLSTVEES
+331 MRNALLLSTVEDS
-344 NITAAPARKV
+344 NITAAPSRTVK
-354 TKVEVKLHAP
+354 KVEVTLHEQVA
-364 VENNQVVEPG
+364 ENKVIEPG
-374 AEIALDTVVTYSDSS
+374 AEIALDTVVTYSDAS

-396 VITGQ
+396 IITGQ
-401 TATEADK
+401 TAAEAAD
-408 GVWNVVFPDTG
+408 GVWNVVLPDTG

-428 HISEKSRY
+428 HVSEHSNY
-436 TGITVT
+436 AGITVT
-442 AISNVDNKQSANIV
+442 AISNADNKTSNKIT
-456 LAAKDIN
+456 LAAK
-463 LTAKA
+463 A

>member
-1 MAASMV
+1 MAASK
-7 VAPNATIINAVRN
+7 VAATNAAIINAVRN

-29 IPETT
+29 IPEIT

-42 ALLQD
+42 ALLQE
-47 NSILWNEFIMV
+47 NSLLWNEFIQV
-58 LVQRIGLTLFRKN
+58 LVQRIGLTLFRTN

-84 MAYGGVVQEVGAN
+84 MTYGGVVQEIGAN

-114 DKPDVKAIYHT
+114 EKPDVKSIYHS

-144 FVQDGQLSAFINTLL
+144 FVQDGQLSAFINSLL
-159 ALPQQSDENDEYLIM
+159 SLPQQSDENDEYLIM

-181 HDREGMATVRIPDMF
+181 HDSEGMATIRVPDMF
-196 AAGITADAKRVAGEA
+196 QPDINADEKRVAGET
-211 IAAALRE
+211 IAAVLRE
-218 HYLQMKNFYNS
+218 HYLQMKNFYNT

-234 GMQVTSDELVVLG
+234 GMQVTSDDLVLVG

-257 SVLAAAYNMDRAKFI
+257 SVLAAAYNMDKANFI
-272 ADRTVVIDDFNIP
+272 SDRTVVIDNFNIP
-285 GVDVALLDR
+285 GTDVALIDR

-331 MRNALLLSTVEES
+331 MRNALLLSTIKES
-344 NITAAPARKV
+344 NIKAAPVRTVSTVK
-354 TKVEVKLHAP
+354 VKLHNL
-364 VENNQVVEPG
+364 VTDNKVVEPG
-374 AEIALDTVVTYSDSS
+374 AEIALDTVVTYSDES

-396 VITGQ
+396 IITGQ
-401 TATEADK
+401 TAADAAA
-408 GVWNVVFPDTG
+408 GVWNVVLPDTG

-428 HISEKSRY
+428 HISENSKY
-436 TGITVT
+436 TAITVT
-442 AISNVDNKQSANIV
+442 AISNADNTKSDNIV
-456 LAAKDIN
+456 LAAK
-463 LTAKA
+463 A

>member
-1 MAASMV
+1 MAASK
-7 VAPNATIINAVRN
+7 VAATNAAVINAVRN

-42 ALLQD
+42 ALLQE
-47 NSILWNEFIMV
+47 NSLLWNEFIQV
-58 LVQRIGLTLFRKN
+58 LVQRIGLTLFRTN

-84 MAYGGVVQEVGAN
+84 MAYGGVVQEIGAN

-114 DKPDVKAIYHT
+114 DKPDVKAIYHS

-181 HDREGMATVRIPDMF
+181 HDSEGMATMRVPDMF
-196 AAGITADAKRVAGEA
+196 ADGLTADEKRVAGED

-218 HYLQMKNFYNS
+218 HYLQMKNFYNT

-234 GMQVTSDELVVLG
+234 GMMVTSDELVVLG

-257 SVLAAAYNMDRAKFI
+257 SVLAAAFNMDKANFI

-344 NITAAPARKV
+344 NITAAPARSV
-354 TKVEVKLHAP
+354 TKVAVTLHDP
-364 VENNQVVEPG
+364 VADNRVIEPG
-374 AEIALDTVVTYSDSS
+374 AEIALDTVVTYSDNS

-396 VITGQ
+396 IITGQ
-401 TATEADK
+401 DALAADK
-408 GVWNVVFPDTG
+408 GVWNVVLPDSG
-419 TYIDRMGVL
+419 TYIDRRGVL
-428 HISEKSRY
+428 HVSENSKY

-442 AISNVDNKQSANIV
+442 AISNADNKQSANIV
-456 LAAKDIN
+456 LAAK
-463 LTAKA
+463 A

>member
-1 MAASMV
+1 MAASK
-7 VAPNATIINAVRN
+7 VAAHNAAIINAVRN

-29 IPETT
+29 IPEIT

-42 ALLQD
+42 ALLQE
-47 NSILWNEFIMV
+47 NSLLWNEFIQV
-58 LVQRIGLTLFRKN
+58 LVQRIGLTLFRSN

-84 MAYGGVVQEVGAN
+84 MAYGGIVQEIGAN

-114 DKPDVKAIYHT
+114 DKPDVKAIYHS

-131 YDLRLNE
+131 YDLRVNE

-144 FVQDGQLSAFINTLL
+144 FVQDGQLSAFINTML

-181 HDREGMATVRIPDMF
+181 HDADGMATVRVADMF
-196 AAGITADAKRVAGEA
+196 AEGLTADEKRVTGEG
-211 IAAALRE
+211 IAAVLRE
-218 HYLQMKNFYNS
+218 HYLQMKNFYNT

-234 GMQVTSDELVVLG
+234 GMQVTSDELVLLG

-257 SVLAAAYNMDRAKFI
+257 SVLAAAFNMDKANFI

-285 GVDVALLDR
+285 GVDVALVDR

-344 NITAAPARKV
+344 NITAAPARTV
-354 TKVEVKLHAP
+354 TGVTVKLHEA
-364 VENNQVVEPG
+364 VEGNKVVEPG
-374 AEIALDTVVTYSDSS
+374 AEIALDTVVTYSDDY

-396 VITGQ
+396 IITAQ
-401 TATEADK
+401 TPQDATT
-408 GVWNVVFPDTG
+408 GWNVVLPDTG

-428 HISEKSRY
+428 HISENSKY

-442 AISNVDNKQSANIV
+442 AISNDDNKKSANIV
-456 LAAKDIN
+456 LAAK
-463 LTAKA
+463 A